1 MSTNDAATYDI
12 RINDR
17 QRALLASALLTY
29 IVEGGFQN
37 TATEAD
43 IKEAEELQAIFGNQ
57 DSLLQQEGINDIT
70 PLD

>member
-1 MSTNDAATYDI
+1 MSANNATTYDI

-37 TATEAD
+37 TATESD
-43 IKEAEELQAIFGNQ
+43 IAEAEELQAIFGNQ
-57 DSLLQQEGINDIT
+57 DGLLEQEGINDIT